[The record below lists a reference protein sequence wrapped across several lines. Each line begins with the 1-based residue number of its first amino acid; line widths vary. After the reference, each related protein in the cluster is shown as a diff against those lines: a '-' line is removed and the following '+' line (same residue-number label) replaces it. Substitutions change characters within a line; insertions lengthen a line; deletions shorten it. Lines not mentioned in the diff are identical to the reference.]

1 LNLNANIQDQDYYVI
16 YNRRSINAINS
27 PF

>member
-1 LNLNANIQDQDYYVI
+1 LNLNANIQHQDHDVI